1 MRPVVLKDERMS
13 YIHRRIES
21 QDRWPKFAN
30 VENQA
35 DAALSGKLVNSFA
48 DVGRNRPNYILVALG
63 KVCVGLIFLIFQI
76 ALQPLAFVLFGRNG
90 LRIYNGIP
98 AKLLELV
105 SDSLDA
111 RLNVDQFIL
120 TRLKFALE
128 TLDDGDVTIDS
139 AVIVSKNS
147 RINKS
152 HFGRR
157 YSCVT
162 CRCLWR
168 CCLFRRSCCRF
179 CLSRSRDTNASR
191 EYHCGGDQTKELH
204 HFFLLLGFENRL
216 KIQVS
221 KL

>member
-1 MRPVVLKDERMS
+1 MRPVVLNDERLS

-21 QDRWPKFAN
+21 QDRWPEFAN

-63 KVCVGLIFLIFQI
+63 KVCVGLVFLIFQI
-76 ALQPLAFVLFGRNG
+76 ALQPLAFVLLGRNG

-128 TLDDGDVTIDS
+128 TLDDADVTIDTTFL
-139 AVIVSKNS
+139 ISKHS
-147 RINKS
+147 RIYKS
-152 HFGRR
+152 YFGRWH
-157 YSCVT
+157 SCVT
-162 CRCLWR
+162 CRYLWR
-168 CCLFRRSCCRF
+168 CLFRRSCCGS
-179 CLSRSRDTNASR
+179 CLSRSRDTNAGR
-191 EYHCGGDQTKELH
+191 EYHSGGAQTKELH
-204 HFFLLLGFENRL
+204 HFFPAP
-216 KIQVS
+216 
-221 KL
+221 